1 MPRMEKG
8 KEVRFEPHDSNWA
21 PDSLTDSQG
30 SEHSAWMGS
39 VAVEQSFNVGVF
51 RLLAVD
57 RPTPRMCLIFRSIL
71 KPRVCSQGQQGWCL
85 EPSWP
90 GLSSHKSTLQGP
102 RGFRDCWG
110 GAVGFGEWRNNCL
123 GKQFHPWKALQYQI
137 APKEPPLTAKGA
149 QVMNTS
155 QGKRPSDFNSQLE
168 ISFCQ
173 QAPTSASLSSHPA
186 VKLCYAH
193 TIFDLFNVPESL
205 LDNEVVSPFQQGKSS
220 MGPNP

>member
-1 MPRMEKG
+1 MPHIQGCGRHPKEFWAGQKMPRMEKG
-8 KEVRFEPHDSNWA
+8 KEVRFEPHGSNWA

-110 GAVGFGEWRNNCL
+110 GAVGFGETISSLESSAISDC
-123 GKQFHPWKALQYQI
+123 
-137 APKEPPLTAKGA
+137 
-149 QVMNTS
+149 S
-155 QGKRPSDFNSQLE
+155 QGA
-168 ISFCQ
+168 SFDSKGC
-173 QAPTSASLSSHPA
+173 PGDEHLPGKAS
-186 VKLCYAH
+186 
-193 TIFDLFNVPESL
+193 F
-205 LDNEVVSPFQQGKSS
+205 
-220 MGPNP
+220 